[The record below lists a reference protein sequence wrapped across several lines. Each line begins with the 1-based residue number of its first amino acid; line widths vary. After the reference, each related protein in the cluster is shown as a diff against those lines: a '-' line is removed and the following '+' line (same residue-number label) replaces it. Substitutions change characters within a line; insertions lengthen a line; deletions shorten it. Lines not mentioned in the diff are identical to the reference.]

1 MKAPVLALVA
11 AFGSLPGIALA
22 LDTPQPAGR
31 DKRIRVVTY
40 DRDNVVQLYA
50 APGATVRIEI
60 AADETVEAI
69 LVSDQAILRQDL
81 EVEDPS
87 EATAPPSQRSAPP
100 AAACDKNLCRSIQG
114 PFVYIKPVRDLD
126 PQPLFLQTRKC
137 SEDGK
142 CVSRPYT
149 LELVTRQGPLVEA
162 AANTYYAIRF
172 DYPADRIAA
181 AAARSNA
188 AAASRR
194 VSASARAAQAAEAE
208 AVARLRGRQVG
219 GNVNSNYVVSG
230 DRDVL
235 GAPR

>member
-1 MKAPVLALVA
+1 MKASALALVA
-11 AFGSLPGIALA
+11 AVGSLPSIALA

-60 AADETVEAI
+60 AADETIEAI
-69 LVSDQAILRQDL
+69 LVSDQTIMRQDL
-81 EVEDPS
+81 EVEDPG
-87 EATAPPSQRSAPP
+87 EASTPPNQRSAP
-100 AAACDKNLCRSIQG
+100 AAACDRNLCRSIQG

-126 PQPLFLQTRKC
+126 PQPLFIQTRKC

-172 DYPADRIAA
+172 DYPADRVAA
-181 AAARSNA
+181 AAARNNT

-194 VSASARAAQAAEAE
+194 ASAAARAAQAAEAE
-208 AVARLRGRQVG
+208 AVARLRGQQVG
-219 GNVNSNYVVSG
+219 GNVNSNYVVTG

>member
-1 MKAPVLALVA
+1 MKASALALVA
-11 AFGSLPGIALA
+11 AVGTLPSIALA

-60 AADETVEAI
+60 AADETIEAI
-69 LVSDQAILRQDL
+69 LVSDQTIMRQDL
-81 EVEDPS
+81 EVEDPG
-87 EATAPPSQRSAPP
+87 EASTPPNQRSAP
-100 AAACDKNLCRSIQG
+100 AAACDRNLCRSIQG

-126 PQPLFLQTRKC
+126 PQPLFIQTRKC

-172 DYPADRIAA
+172 DYPADRVAA
-181 AAARSNA
+181 AAARNNT

-194 VSASARAAQAAEAE
+194 ASAAARAAQAAEAE
-208 AVARLRGRQVG
+208 AVARLRGQQIG
-219 GNVNSNYVVSG
+219 GNVNSNYVVTG

>member
-1 MKAPVLALVA
+1 MKATSLALA
-11 AFGSLPGIALA
+11 AALGSLPGVALA

-60 AADETVEAI
+60 AADETIEAI
-69 LVSDQAILRQDL
+69 LVSDQTIMRQDL
-81 EVEDPS
+81 EMEDPG
-87 EATAPPSQRSAPP
+87 EASTPPSQRSAP
-100 AAACDKNLCRSIQG
+100 AASCDRNLCRSIQG

-126 PQPLFLQTRKC
+126 PQPLFIQTRKC
-137 SEDGK
+137 APTGQ
-142 CVSRPYT
+142 CVSRAYT

-172 DYPADRIAA
+172 DYPADRVAA
-181 AAARSNA
+181 AAAQSNTV
-188 AAASRR
+188 AASRR

-208 AVARLRGRQVG
+208 AVARLRGQQIG
-219 GNVNSNYVVSG
+219 GNVNSNYAVTG

>member
-1 MKAPVLALVA
+1 MKASALALVA
-11 AFGSLPGIALA
+11 AVGTLPSIALA

-60 AADETVEAI
+60 AADETIEAI
-69 LVSDQAILRQDL
+69 LVSDQTIMRQDL
-81 EVEDPS
+81 EVEDPG
-87 EATAPPSQRSAPP
+87 EASTPPNQRSAP
-100 AAACDKNLCRSIQG
+100 AAACDRNLCRSIQG

-126 PQPLFLQTRKC
+126 PQPLFIQTRKC

-172 DYPADRIAA
+172 DYPADRVAA
-181 AAARSNA
+181 AAARNNT

-194 VSASARAAQAAEAE
+194 ASAAARAAQAAEAE
-208 AVARLRGRQVG
+208 AVARLRGQQVG
-219 GNVNSNYVVSG
+219 GNVNSNYVVTG